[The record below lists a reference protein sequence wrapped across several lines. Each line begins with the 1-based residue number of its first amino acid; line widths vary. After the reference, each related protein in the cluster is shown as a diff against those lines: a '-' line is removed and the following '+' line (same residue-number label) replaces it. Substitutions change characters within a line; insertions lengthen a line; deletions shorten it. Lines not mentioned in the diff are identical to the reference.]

1 MGHFSIPP
9 YHEHAPKNKKLD
21 LGILQ
26 HLEQL
31 LGLGLGWGISAYP
44 STMNVAPK
52 NKKLDSGILQHLEQ
66 LLGLGLEWVISA
78 CPYYECCTQK

>member
-1 MGHFSIPP
+1 MNITLKNKKLDLDILQHLEKLLGLGLGWVISA
-9 YHEHAPKNKKLD
+9 YHPTMKITPKNKKLD

-44 STMNVAPK
+44 QS
-52 NKKLDSGILQHLEQ
+52 
-66 LLGLGLEWVISA
+66 
-78 CPYYECCTQK
+78 